1 MIKTLA
7 TFLFASILIS
17 VPLWLINSNSAVES
31 HSATTDNYH
40 SCLHDHF
47 LANMKADTTSP
58 DFFPRIA
65 DSYYPAYFEQYPA
78 FRANGFDF
86 PVGIPDAAGYYKAL
100 NFGDKNHLGEDWN
113 GRGGG
118 NTDLGDPVH
127 VVANGLVVD
136 AKEVCCGWGNVVRV
150 VHKISDDPAK
160 AFVETVYAHLHTVRV
175 KPGDLIKRGMQIGSI
190 GNAKGRYAAHLHLEM
205 RDFVGM
211 SLGPGYSED
220 RFGYVDPTG
229 FIRKHRP

>member
-1 MIKTLA
+1 MNKNLTF
-7 TFLFASILIS
+7 FLFASFLIGFSFWMPFKSSS
-17 VPLWLINSNSAVES
+17 VTES
-31 HSATTDNYH
+31 EAEPYH

-47 LANMKADTTSP
+47 LPHMKADTTSP
-58 DFFPRIA
+58 DFFPKIPEH
-65 DSYYPAYFEQYPA
+65 YYQAYFDQYPA

-86 PVGIPDAAGYYKAL
+86 PVGIPNGVGYYKAL

-136 AKEVCCGWGNVVRV
+136 AKEVCCGWGNVIRI
-150 VHKISDDPAK
+150 VHTSDNTSQP
-160 AFVETVYAHLHTVRV
+160 FIETVYAHLHTMQVR
-175 KPGDLIKRGMQIGSI
+175 PGDLIKRGVQIGTI
-190 GNAKGRYAAHLHLEM
+190 GNARGRYSAHLHLEM

-211 SLGPGYSED
+211 SLGPGYSTD
-220 RFGYVDPTG
+220 YFGYLDPTRY
-229 FIRKHRP
+229 IQQNRP